1 MASPNPSHSLT
12 LPGSLRFT
20 GLQGFSALLWQAW
33 VAVETRRDLAEM
45 DDRMLRDIGIS
56 RAEALHEADR
66 APWDL
71 ATGPRLG
78 C

>member
-1 MASPNPSHSLT
+1 MSSPSLA
-12 LPGSLRFT
+12 LPGIRRFT
-20 GLQGFSALLWQAW
+20 GLHGFSAALRQAW

-71 ATGPRLG
+71 ATRSRQGS
-78 C
+78 